1 MEKERKRY
9 IMTIQ
14 EKKQVLAQYQT
25 TKREIIRLTK
35 ERDDWNDLAY
45 RNPIGAFFLA
55 SVGRKQKGCGDKA
68 QYFT

>member
-25 TKREIIRLTK
+25 TKTEIIRLTK

-45 RNPIGAFFLA
+45 QFPPTILTRWFPVGARWTKSKL
-55 SVGRKQKGCGDKA
+55 
-68 QYFT
+68 Y